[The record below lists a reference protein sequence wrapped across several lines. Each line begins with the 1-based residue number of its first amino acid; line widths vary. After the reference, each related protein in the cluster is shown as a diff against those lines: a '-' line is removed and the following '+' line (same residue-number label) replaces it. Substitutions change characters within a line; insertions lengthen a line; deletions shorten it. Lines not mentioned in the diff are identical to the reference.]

1 MSKNRDEEKAVDAVV
16 AEEGKE
22 DQIRETGKEDGA
34 ENEEDQ
40 APEMTEKESKRKKK
54 DKVMEAGKGIP
65 TLAGPSVIMVN
76 RAAII
81 YLAKHLLAPPDLED
95 FKVAFPSLF

>member
-1 MSKNRDEEKAVDAVV
+1 MSKNRDEEKNVDAVV
-16 AEEGKE
+16 AEDDAKGEGKE
-22 DQIRETGKEDGA
+22 DQIRE
-34 ENEEDQ
+34 
-40 APEMTEKESKRKKK
+40 APEKESKRGEK

-65 TLAGPSVIMVN
+65 TVAGPSVVMVN

-95 FKVAFPSLF
+95 FKTAFPSLF

>member
-1 MSKNRDEEKAVDAVV
+1 MSKNRDEEKNVDVVV
-16 AEEGKE
+16 AEDDAGN
-22 DQIRETGKEDGA
+22 
-34 ENEEDQ
+34 ENDQ
-40 APEMTEKESKRKKK
+40 APEVSEKTSRRKMK

>member
-1 MSKNRDEEKAVDAVV
+1 MSKNRDEEKNVDAVV
-16 AEEGKE
+16 AENDAENEEGKE
-22 DQIRETGKEDGA
+22 DQA
-34 ENEEDQ
+34 Q
-40 APEMTEKESKRKKK
+40 EMTEKESKRKKK
-54 DKVMEAGKGIP
+54 DKVMEVGKGIP

>member
-1 MSKNRDEEKAVDAVV
+1 MSKNRDEEKNVDVVV
-16 AEEGKE
+16 AEDDAGN
-22 DQIRETGKEDGA
+22 
-34 ENEEDQ
+34 ENDQ
-40 APEMTEKESKRKKK
+40 APEVSEKTSRRKMK
-54 DKVMEAGKGIP
+54 DKVMEAGKGVP

-95 FKVAFPSLF
+95 FKTAFPSLF

>member
-1 MSKNRDEEKAVDAVV
+1 MSKNRDEEKNVDAVV
-16 AEEGKE
+16 AEDDAENEEGKE
-22 DQIRETGKEDGA
+22 DQA
-34 ENEEDQ
+34 Q
-40 APEMTEKESKRKKK
+40 EMTEKESKRKKK

>member
-1 MSKNRDEEKAVDAVV
+1 MSKNRDEEKNVDAVV
-16 AEEGKE
+16 AEDDAENEEGKE
-22 DQIRETGKEDGA
+22 DQA
-34 ENEEDQ
+34 Q
-40 APEMTEKESKRKKK
+40 EMTEKESKQKKK

>member
-1 MSKNRDEEKAVDAVV
+1 MSKNRDEEKKVDAAIV
-16 AEEGKE
+16 EGTE
-22 DQIRETGKEDGA
+22 DQIREMSEGKDMMTT
-34 ENEEDQ
+34 EN
-40 APEMTEKESKRKKK
+40 APEESKRKKK